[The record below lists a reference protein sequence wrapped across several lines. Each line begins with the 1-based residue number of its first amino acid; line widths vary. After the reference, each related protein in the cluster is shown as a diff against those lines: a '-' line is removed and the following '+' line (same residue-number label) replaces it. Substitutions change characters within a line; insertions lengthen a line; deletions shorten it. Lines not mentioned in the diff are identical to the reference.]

1 MKSPKD
7 MKVIQIDITNACPH
21 RCSNCTR
28 FCGHHEKSFFMDFDT
43 FKRAVDSM
51 EGFVGIVGIM
61 GGEPTLHP
69 EFERFAR
76 YLDSKMP
83 AQYKRKSNYMRQIQ
97 NRFMKTLDVQ
107 EIEDTF
113 TYRGEYGEKKS
124 VMYGAGLWSAM
135 GIGYKKHY
143 ETIQD
148 VFTYQA
154 VNDHANAMFHDPVLV
169 ARKDLGIPDDEW
181 VKLRN
186 KCWVN
191 RFWSASIT
199 PKGAFFCEIAAALD
213 MLFDG
218 PGGWPIEPGW
228 WKREE
233 KDFGDQLQWCELCG
247 VALQTFTRDANEEI
261 DDMSQTLYEKIRRL
275 NSPKF
280 RQGKYNVI
288 QVENGKITEASKAHG
303 KELGGSVHY
312 SDSIEAKFGATDT
325 VLYSQGF
332 VGLLTGDKTDTA
344 ESIQQCVEQNGRQ
357 FTKYLVA
364 APDAAA
370 AQAWETVL
378 PPDMTIEIVTENTFG
393 RVLNRA
399 LKRCGDGEY
408 LVAHTSGVRLAGD
421 FRENLKGYI
430 INPGTM
436 HFIDF
441 SNQTG
446 TENDFIRNA
455 RERNEGCAA
464 LLSREAQSL
473 RALGFDRVAQLRDL
487 GELVSRWMP
496 EKVLEFS
503 NEMICVIPETLS
515 AEKRYALYGAGAR
528 GQDILRKLLNMGN
541 SPVLVVDGDPEK
553 WGTAAQG
560 CVIEEPEKILE
571 YRDRFDLVVIGSA
584 AFSEE
589 IKERLRAMGLKDEE
603 MLIGY

>member
-51 EGFVGIVGIM
+51 EGFVGIVGMM

-83 AQYKRKSNYMRQIQ
+83 ARYKRKSNYMRQIQ
-97 NRFMKTLDVQ
+97 SRFMKTLDVQ

-154 VNDHANAMFHDPVLV
+154 VNDHANPMFHDPVLV

-181 VKLRN
+181 IKLRD
-186 KCWVN
+186 KCWIN
-191 RFWSASIT
+191 QFWSASIT

-261 DDMSQTLYEKIRRL
+261 DDMSRTLYEKIRRL

-280 RQGKYNVI
+280 KQGKYNVI
-288 QVENGKITEASKAHG
+288 QVENGKITESSKAHG

-312 SDSIEAKFGATDT
+312 SDSIEAKFGTTDT
-325 VLYSQGF
+325 VLYPKGF
-332 VGLLTGDKTDTA
+332 VGMLLGSATDTA
-344 ESIQQCVEQNGRQ
+344 GSIRQCVEENGKQ
-357 FTKYLVA
+357 FTKYLIS
-364 APDAAA
+364 APNDAAA
-370 AQAWETVL
+370 QEWKAVL
-378 PPDMTIEIVTENTFG
+378 PQDETTEVLAERTFG

-399 LKRCGDGEY
+399 MKRCGDGEY
-408 LVAHTSGVRLAGD
+408 LVTHTSKVRFAEN
-421 FRENLKGYI
+421 FQENLKGYI

-436 HFIDF
+436 HYIGFLA
-441 SNQTG
+441 QTG
-446 TENDFIRNA
+446 TPNDFIRNA
-455 RERNEGCAA
+455 GVLKEGHAA
-464 LLSREAQSL
+464 LFSREAQSL
-473 RALGFDRVAQLRDL
+473 RTLGFDRIAQLRDL
-487 GELVSRWMP
+487 GELVSHWPP

-503 NEMICVIPETLS
+503 NAMICVIPETLS
-515 AEKRYALYGAGAR
+515 AEKRYVLYGAGAR

-541 SPVLVVDGDPEK
+541 PPVLVVDGNPEK
-553 WGTAAQG
+553 WGTVTQG
-560 CVIEEPEKILE
+560 CTIEQPDKILE
-571 YRDRFDLVVIGSA
+571 HQDRFDMVVIGNA

-589 IKERLRAMGLKDEE
+589 IKERLRAMGLGEEE

>member
-28 FCGHHEKSFFMDFDT
+28 FCGHHEKSFFMDFET

-51 EGFVGIVGIM
+51 EGFVGIVGMM

-76 YLDSKMP
+76 YLDSRMP
-83 AQYKRKSNYMRQIQ
+83 ARYKRKSNYMRQAQ
-97 NRFMKTLDVQ
+97 KRFMRTLDVQ

-135 GIGYKKHY
+135 GAGYKRHY

-154 VNDHANAMFHDPVLV
+154 VNDHANPMFHDPVLV
-169 ARKDLGIPDDEW
+169 ARKDLGIPDEEW
-181 VKLRN
+181 VKLRD
-186 KCWVN
+186 KCWIN
-191 RFWSASIT
+191 QYWSASIT

-233 KDFGDQLQWCELCG
+233 EDFGDQLQWCELCG

-261 DDMSQTLYEKIRRL
+261 DDMSQTLYEKIRRM

-288 QVENGKITEASKAHG
+288 QVENGKITEESKAHG
-303 KELGGSVHY
+303 KELSGSVHY

-325 VLYSQGF
+325 VLYPQGF
-332 VGLLTGDKTDTA
+332 VGLLIGDTA
-344 ESIQQCVEQNGRQ
+344 DKPEDVRRCVEENGGQ
-357 FTKYLVA
+357 FARYLVA
-364 APDAAA
+364 APDEASAEAWKAAA
-370 AQAWETVL
+370 PSA
-378 PPDMTIEIVTENTFG
+378 EILTERTFG
-393 RVLNRA
+393 RALNRA
-399 LKRCGDGEY
+399 LRKCGDGEY
-408 LVAHTSGVRLAGD
+408 LVAHTSGVRLAEN

-441 SNQTG
+441 AAQTG
-446 TENDFIRNA
+446 AANDFIRNA
-455 RERNEGCAA
+455 GELKRGSAA
-464 LLSREAQSL
+464 LLSRDAQSL
-473 RALGFDRVAQLRDL
+473 RALGFDRIARLRDL
-487 GELVSRWMP
+487 GELVSRWIP

-503 NEMICVIPETLS
+503 NEMICDIPEALS
-515 AEKRYALYGAGAR
+515 REKRYALYGAGAR
-528 GQDILRKLLNMGN
+528 GQDILRKLLSMGN
-541 SPVLVVDGDPEK
+541 PPVLVVDSNPEK
-553 WGTAAQG
+553 WGTTAQG
-560 CVIEEPEKILE
+560 CVIEQP
-571 YRDRFDLVVIGSA
+571 DRIMERRNQFDMVVIGSA

-589 IKERLRAMGLKDEE
+589 IKERLQAMGLRDEE

>member
-7 MKVIQIDITNACPH
+7 MKIIQIDITNACQH

-28 FCGHHEKSFFMDFDT
+28 FCGHHEKPFFMDFET

-51 EGFVGIVGIM
+51 EGYVGIVGMI

-83 AQYKRKSNYMRQIQ
+83 AQYKRKSHYMRQMQGDLI
-97 NRFMKTLDVQ
+97 KTLNKV
-107 EIEDTF
+107 EIESTF
-113 TYRGEYGEKKS
+113 TYCGEFGEKPS
-124 VMYGAGLWSAM
+124 IMYGSGLFSAM
-135 GIGYKKHY
+135 GVGYKKHY

-154 VNDHANAMFHDPVLV
+154 VNDHTNPMYHEPILV
-169 ARKDLGIPDDEW
+169 SRKDLGIPDDEW
-181 VKLRN
+181 VKLRD

-191 RFWSASIT
+191 QLWSAGIT
-199 PKGAFFCEIAAALD
+199 PKGAFFCEIAGTLD
-213 MLFDG
+213 MLLDG

-275 NSPKF
+275 NSAKI

-288 QVENGKITEASKAHG
+288 HIKNGQITEESKAHG
-303 KELGGSVHY
+303 KKMSGAVHS

-325 VLYSQGF
+325 VLYPQGF
-332 VGLLTGDKTDTA
+332 VGLLISSATDTA
-344 ESIQQCVEQNGRQ
+344 ETIRQCVKENEKQ
-357 FTKYLVA
+357 FTKYMVA
-364 APDAAA
+364 TLDEVAGQSWKAALFSNG
-370 AQAWETVL
+370 E
-378 PPDMTIEIVTENTFG
+378 IEILTENTFG
-393 RVLNRA
+393 RALNRA
-399 LKRCGDGEY
+399 MKNCKDGEY
-408 LVAHTSGVRLAGD
+408 LVAHTSNARFAEN
-421 FRENLKGYI
+421 FQENLKGYI

-436 HFIDF
+436 HYIDF
-441 SNQTG
+441 SKQAG
-446 TENDFIRNA
+446 GANDFILNA
-455 RERNEGCAA
+455 SELKGGCAA
-464 LLSREAQSL
+464 LFSREAQSL
-473 RALGFDRVAQLRDL
+473 RMLGFDRVSQLQDL
-487 GELVSRWMP
+487 QELVSRWIP

-515 AEKRYALYGAGAR
+515 PGKRYVLYGAGAR

-541 SPVLVVDGDPEK
+541 PPVLVVDGDTEK
-553 WGTAAQG
+553 WGTVTQG
-560 CVIEEPEKILE
+560 CTIEEPDKVLE
-571 YRDRFDLVVIGSA
+571 YRDRFDAVVIGSA

>member
-1 MKSPKD
+1 MKSPKH
-7 MKVIQIDITNACPH
+7 MRVIQIDITNACPH

-28 FCGHHEKSFFMDFDT
+28 FCGHHEKPFFMDFET
-43 FKRAVDSM
+43 FRRAVDSM
-51 EGFVGIVGIM
+51 EGFAGIVGMM

-83 AQYKRKSNYMRQIQ
+83 AQYKRKSNYMRQMQ
-97 NRFMKTLDVQ
+97 NDFMRTLDVQ

-113 TYRGEYGEKKS
+113 TYHGEYGKKAS
-124 VMYGAGLWSAM
+124 IMYGAGLWSAM
-135 GIGYKKHY
+135 GAGYKKHY

-154 VNDHANAMFHDPVLV
+154 VNDHANPMYHDPILV

-181 VKLRN
+181 IELRD
-186 KCWVN
+186 KCWIN
-191 RFWSASIT
+191 QLWSASIT

-247 VALQTFTRDANEEI
+247 VALRTFTRDANEEI

-280 RQGKYNVI
+280 KQGKYNVI
-288 QVENGKITEASKAHG
+288 QVENGKISEASKAHG
-303 KELGGSVHY
+303 KEMTGSVHY
-312 SDSIEAKFGATDT
+312 SDSVKAKFGATDT
-325 VLYSQGF
+325 VLYPQGF
-332 VGLLTGDKTDTA
+332 VGLLIGGTADTA
-344 ESIQQCVEQNGRQ
+344 ENIRNCVERNGGQ
-357 FTKYLVA
+357 FTKYLIV
-364 APDAAA
+364 APDEMS
-370 AQAWETVL
+370 AQAWKAAL
-378 PPDMTIEIVTENTFG
+378 PAEGAAEILAEHAFG
-393 RVLNRA
+393 HALNRA
-399 LKRCGDGEY
+399 MKRCGDGEY
-408 LVAHTSGVRLAGD
+408 LVAHTSNVRLAED
-421 FRENLKGYI
+421 FQKRLKGYI

-436 HFIDF
+436 HYVAFAEQ
-441 SNQTG
+441 SG
-446 TENDFIRNA
+446 AANDFIQNA
-455 RERNEGCAA
+455 GELREGRAA
-464 LLSREAQSL
+464 LFSRDAQSI

-487 GELVSRWMP
+487 AELISCWIP

-503 NEMICVIPETLS
+503 NEMICTIPEALTP
-515 AEKRYALYGAGAR
+515 EKRYVLYGTGAR
-528 GQDILRKLLNMGN
+528 GQDLLRKLLDMGN
-541 SPVLVVDGDPEK
+541 PPVLVVDGSAEK
-553 WGTAAQG
+553 WGTAILDR
-560 CVIEEPEKILE
+560 VIENPEKILE
-571 YRDRFDLVVIGSA
+571 HRNSFDLVVIGSV

-589 IKERLRAMGLKDEE
+589 IKERLRAMGLRDEE

>member
-7 MKVIQIDITNACPH
+7 MKIIQIDITNACQH

-28 FCGHHEKSFFMDFDT
+28 FCGHHEKPFFMDFET

-51 EGFVGIVGIM
+51 EGYVGIVGMI

-83 AQYKRKSNYMRQIQ
+83 QQYKRKSTYMNQMQGELI
-97 NRFMKTLDVQ
+97 KTLNKL
-107 EIEDTF
+107 EIESTF
-113 TYRGEYGEKKS
+113 TYREEGWEKAS
-124 VMYGAGLWSAM
+124 VMCGAGLFSAM
-135 GIGYKKHY
+135 GGGYKKHY

-154 VNDHANAMFHDPVLV
+154 VNDHTNPMYHEPILV
-169 ARKDLGIPDDEW
+169 ARRDLGIPDEEW
-181 VKLRN
+181 IKLRE

-191 RFWSASIT
+191 QLWSAGIT
-199 PKGAFFCEIAAALD
+199 PKGAFFCEIAGTLD

-247 VALQTFTRDANEEI
+247 AALQTFTRDANEEV

-275 NSPKF
+275 NSTKI

-288 QVENGKITEASKAHG
+288 QMENGQITEESKAHG
-303 KELGGSVHY
+303 KKMSGAVHS
-312 SDSIEAKFGATDT
+312 SDSIDAKFGATDT
-325 VLYSQGF
+325 VLYPQGF
-332 VGLLTGDKTDTA
+332 VGLLMGDTA
-344 ESIQQCVEQNGRQ
+344 DTPEDIRRCVEENGKQ
-357 FTKYLVA
+357 FTKYLIA
-364 APDAAA
+364 APDEASAEAWKAAA
-370 AQAWETVL
+370 PSA
-378 PPDMTIEIVTENTFG
+378 EILTERTFG
-393 RVLNRA
+393 RALNRA
-399 LKRCGDGEY
+399 LKKCGDGEY
-408 LVAHTSGVRLAGD
+408 LTAHTSNVRLAGN
-421 FRENLKGYI
+421 FQESLKGYI

-441 SNQTG
+441 ANQSG
-446 TENDFIRNA
+446 AANDFIRNA
-455 RERNEGCAA
+455 CELREGCAA
-464 LLSREAQSL
+464 LLSRDAQSL
-473 RALGFDRVAQLRDL
+473 RALGFDRAAQLRNM
-487 GELVSRWMP
+487 GELVSQWIP

-503 NEMICVIPETLS
+503 NAMICVIPETLS
-515 AEKRYALYGAGAR
+515 PEKRYALYGAGAR

-541 SPVLVVDGDPEK
+541 RPVLVVDGDPEK
-553 WGTAAQG
+553 WGTVTQG
-560 CVIEEPEKILE
+560 CAIEKPEKILE
-571 YRDRFDLVVIGSA
+571 FRDRFDLVVIGSA

-589 IKERLRAMGLKDEE
+589 IKERLRAMGLKEDE

>member
-7 MKVIQIDITNACPH
+7 MRVIQIDITNACPH

-51 EGFVGIVGIM
+51 EGFVGIVGMM

-124 VMYGAGLWSAM
+124 ILYGAGLWSAM
-135 GIGYKKHY
+135 GVGYKRHY

-169 ARKDLGIPDDEW
+169 ARKDLGIPDEEW
-181 VKLRN
+181 VKLRD

-191 RFWSASIT
+191 QFWSASIT
-199 PKGAFFCEIAAALD
+199 PKGAFFCEVAAALD

-233 KDFGDQLQWCELCG
+233 KDFGGQLQWCELCG

-280 RQGKYNVI
+280 KQGKYNVI

-325 VLYSQGF
+325 VLYPQGF
-332 VGLLTGDKTDTA
+332 VGWLTGGEADTA
-344 ESIQQCVEQNGRQ
+344 ESVRQCVERNGGQ
-357 FTKYLVA
+357 FAKYLIS
-364 APDAAA
+364 APNQEA
-370 AQAWETVL
+370 AQAWKSALPCDGTVEL
-378 PPDMTIEIVTENTFG
+378 LEEHAFG
-393 RVLNRA
+393 HALNRA

-408 LVAHTSGVRLAGD
+408 LVAHTSNVRLAEN
-421 FRENLKGYI
+421 FRENLKGCI
-430 INPGTM
+430 INPGTL

-441 SNQTG
+441 AHQTG
-446 TENDFIRNA
+446 AANDFIRNA
-455 RERNEGCAA
+455 GKLKNGCAA

-473 RALGFDRVAQLRDL
+473 RALGFDRIAQLRNL
-487 GELVSRWMP
+487 GELASRWTP

-528 GQDILRKLLNMGN
+528 GQDILRKLLDMGN
-541 SPVLVVDGDPEK
+541 PPALVVDGNSEK

-560 CVIEEPEKILE
+560 FVIEEPEKILE

-589 IKERLRAMGLKDEE
+589 IKERLRAMGLRDEE

>member
-7 MKVIQIDITNACPH
+7 MRVIQIDITNACPH

-51 EGFVGIVGIM
+51 EGFVGIVGMM

-135 GIGYKKHY
+135 GFGYKKHY

-169 ARKDLGIPDDEW
+169 ARKDLGIPDGEW
-181 VKLRN
+181 IKLRD

-191 RFWSASIT
+191 QFWSASIT

-325 VLYSQGF
+325 VLYPQGF
-332 VGLLTGDKTDTA
+332 VGWLMGGETDTA
-344 ESIQQCVEQNGRQ
+344 ESIRQCVEQNGGQ
-357 FTKYLVA
+357 FTKYLIS
-364 APDAAA
+364 APNPAA
-370 AQAWETVL
+370 AQTWKAAL
-378 PPDMTIEIVTENTFG
+378 PGDGSVELLEEHAFG
-393 RVLNRA
+393 RALNRA
-399 LKRCGDGEY
+399 LKKCGDGEY
-408 LVAHTSGVRLAGD
+408 LTAHTSNVRLAGN

-436 HFIDF
+436 HFIDLAK
-441 SNQTG
+441 QTG
-446 TENDFIRNA
+446 AANDFIRNA
-455 RERNEGCAA
+455 RELHEGCAA
-464 LLSREAQSL
+464 LFSQEAQSL
-473 RALGFDRVAQLRDL
+473 RALGFDRAAQLGNL
-487 GELVSRWMP
+487 GELAARWTP

-515 AEKRYALYGAGAR
+515 AKKRYALYGAGAR
-528 GQDILRKLLNMGN
+528 GQDILRKLLSMGN
-541 SPVLVVDGDPEK
+541 PPVLVVDGNPEK

-560 CVIEEPEKILE
+560 FVIEKPEKILE
-571 YRDRFDLVVIGSA
+571 CRDRFDLVVIGSA

-589 IKERLRAMGLKDEE
+589 IKERLRAMGLKDGE

>member
-7 MKVIQIDITNACPH
+7 MKIIQIDITNACQH

-28 FCGHHEKSFFMDFDT
+28 FCGHHEKPFFMDFET

-51 EGFVGIVGIM
+51 EGYVGIVGMI

-83 AQYKRKSNYMRQIQ
+83 AQYKRKSHYMRQMQGDLI
-97 NRFMKTLDVQ
+97 KTLNKV
-107 EIEDTF
+107 EIESTF
-113 TYRGEYGEKKS
+113 TYCGEFGEKPS
-124 VMYGAGLWSAM
+124 IMYGSGLFSAM
-135 GIGYKKHY
+135 GVGYKKHY

-154 VNDHANAMFHDPVLV
+154 VNDHTNPMYHEPILV
-169 ARKDLGIPDDEW
+169 SRKDLGIPDDEW
-181 VKLRN
+181 VKLRD

-191 RFWSASIT
+191 QLWSAGIT
-199 PKGAFFCEIAAALD
+199 PKGAFFCEIAGTLD
-213 MLFDG
+213 MLLDG

-261 DDMSQTLYEKIRRL
+261 DDMSQTLYEKIRCL
-275 NSPKF
+275 NSAKI

-288 QVENGKITEASKAHG
+288 HIKNGQITEESKAHG
-303 KELGGSVHY
+303 KKMSGAVHS

-325 VLYSQGF
+325 VLYPQGF
-332 VGLLTGDKTDTA
+332 VGLLISNETDTA
-344 ESIQQCVEQNGRQ
+344 ETIRQCVKENGKQ
-357 FTKYLVA
+357 FTKYMVA
-364 APDAAA
+364 TLDEVAGQSWKAALSFNG
-370 AQAWETVL
+370 E
-378 PPDMTIEIVTENTFG
+378 IEILTESTFG
-393 RVLNRA
+393 RALNRA
-399 LKRCGDGEY
+399 MKKCKDGEY
-408 LVAHTSGVRLAGD
+408 LVAHTSNARFA
-421 FRENLKGYI
+421 ENFQESLKGYI

-441 SNQTG
+441 AAQTG
-446 TENDFIRNA
+446 AANDFICNA
-455 RERNEGCAA
+455 SDLKEGCAA
-464 LLSREAQSL
+464 LFSREAQSL
-473 RALGFDRVAQLRDL
+473 RMFGFDRVSQLQDL
-487 GELVSRWMP
+487 QELVSCWIP

-515 AEKRYALYGAGAR
+515 PEKRYVLYGAGAR

-541 SPVLVVDGDPEK
+541 PPVLVVDGDTEK
-553 WGTAAQG
+553 WGTVTQG
-560 CVIEEPEKILE
+560 CTIEEPDKVLE
-571 YRDRFDLVVIGSA
+571 YRDRFDAVVIGSA

-589 IKERLRAMGLKDEE
+589 IKERLRAIGLKDEE